1 MAAFFGCPAPDPM
14 APRTIKPQKG
24 CDFAVVAGEIVFGK
38 QVNNQTCAGNIT
50 KTLLLRGPLL
60 ALEWTG
66 EVLAEAPRD
75 VLVREPFLCLT

>member
-1 MAAFFGCPAPDPM
+1 M
-14 APRTIKPQKG
+14 APGTIKTQK
-24 CDFAVVAGEIVFGK
+24 CSDFAVVARKIVFGK
-38 QVNNQTCAGNIT
+38 QVNDQTCAGNIT